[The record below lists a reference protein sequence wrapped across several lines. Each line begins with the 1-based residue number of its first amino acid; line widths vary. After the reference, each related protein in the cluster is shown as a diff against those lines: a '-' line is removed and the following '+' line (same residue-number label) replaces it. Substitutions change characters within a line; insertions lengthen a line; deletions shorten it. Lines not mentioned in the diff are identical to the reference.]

1 MRILLD
7 ECIPRRLKR
16 YLLLKL
22 AESEYDVFL
31 TLDKG
36 VQYQQNLSDRK
47 IGVVVVR
54 ALSNRIEDLTEH
66 VPACLAV
73 FDVIVAGQVV
83 RIPLVQ

>member
-54 ALSNRIEDLTEH
+54 ALSNRIEDLTED